1 MDFSTLRSLAAGNAW
16 GSVWPELSL
25 GCLALFL
32 LVLETG
38 LPRSMHARIPVVSIA
53 GQLGILG
60 VLLLNFDTPYRA
72 TFNGLLMLSPQGQLV
87 RVFFLISSILVSLL
101 ARRSLPWQRVPRVE
115 FHHIVLVVAA
125 AMMLLVESRNFVMLF
140 VALETVTVG
149 LYILVSYYR
158 SNPKTLE
165 AGLKYLVMGALSSA
179 LLLFGIVLLY
189 GVAGSPALSGRTLEA
204 MQYGGLRGFLEA
216 NPDNFLAAAG
226 IVLVLSGVAF
236 KIGAFPFQIWIP
248 DVYQGAPTPVTAFLA
263 VASKAA
269 GFIVLLVLVT
279 EVFAPYDWLVGPV
292 LTLMAAATILFG
304 NLAAL
309 KQNNV
314 KRLIGLSGVSHAGFI
329 LLAVV
334 SVSRE
339 PMAVGA
345 VYFYLYAYLIASFAV
360 FGVMTVLA
368 GPDDSEQELGDYA
381 GLARESPFLAG
392 VLACGLGSL
401 AGIPPFAGFMA
412 KLLVFVIAFKAGH
425 FGLLG
430 VAVAGVVVSVYY
442 YFGWI
447 RTAYF
452 SDEAAISPK
461 TAERA
466 RAGAGLTLGIALAA
480 LTLGSIVLGFYQGP
494 LGNWLAGHCKAGR
507 PPRPFPKYS
516 LRGCP
521 GGQRQWPSRQTQ
533 LLPRWSQRPASQP
546 PPG

>member
-72 TFNGLLMLSPQGQLV
+72 TFNGLLMLSPQGQLM

-179 LLLFGIVLLY
+179 ILLFGIVLLY

-494 LGNWLAGHCKAGR
+494 LGNWLAGH
-507 PPRPFPKYS
+507 
-516 LRGCP
+516 
-521 GGQRQWPSRQTQ
+521 
-533 LLPRWSQRPASQP
+533 
-546 PPG
+546 